1 MTRILSVS
9 YDLPLLSSRR
19 LLLESLGC
27 EVVSASDFGQA
38 LKQCSNG
45 TRFDLFVLGHS
56 IPNADKNALIT
67 TFRSY
72 RSAPIVALSKM
83 GEEPAMGADFQI
95 EPEPGPLLEVISR
108 IIEGE
113 AASA

>member
-27 EVVSASDFGQA
+27 EVVSAADFGQA
-38 LKQCSNG
+38 LQQCSKG

-56 IPNADKNALIT
+56 IPGAEKNVLIAA
-67 TFRSY
+67 FRSHC
-72 RSAPIVALSKM
+72 SAPVVALSKM
-83 GEEPAMGADFQI
+83 GEEPAAGADFQI
-95 EPEPGPLLEVISR
+95 EPEPGPLLDVISR
-108 IIEGE
+108 IIDGE